1 MFYKPQQNTRV
12 AAAAAPTTAIVG
24 DKSLDS
30 IELRKKTYSIKPL
43 KHFSPNVKQYK
54 QRKSFRILNK
64 KEGKKFFGREK

>member
-1 MFYKPQQNTRV
+1 MFYKPQLNVRV
-12 AAAAAPTTAIVG
+12 AAAPPNAIVG

-54 QRKSFRILNK
+54 PRELFRILRT
-64 KEGKKFFGREK
+64 KEEESF

>member
-12 AAAAAPTTAIVG
+12 AAAPTTAIVG
-24 DKSLDS
+24 DKSLYS

-43 KHFSPNVKQYK
+43 KHFSPNVKQ
-54 QRKSFRILNK
+54 RESFRILKK

>member
-12 AAAAAPTTAIVG
+12 AAAPAIAAVG

-43 KHFSPNVKQYK
+43 KHFSPNVRRYK
-54 QRKSFRILNK
+54 S
-64 KEGKKFFGREK
+64 RE